1 MIGSD
6 AMEEKNLCKCG
17 GLCIENIEMFND
29 LSYESKM
36 EIMDHSNHIHVK
48 DKTILFNPQ
57 DKVDSIIVVKKGK
70 LKLSNYDDQGQE
82 YIYKILEENDT
93 YGEEL
98 IFADENFN
106 MYVESIGKTMVCQ
119 ITKDELIPYVMQNPD
134 YAKKLIE
141 GLGKKL
147 KESMTIKKLLFI
159 KDPKERLEGYL
170 VNKCEDTGSN
180 IISLSRENIGREINL
195 TRETVSRKLREIE
208 AEGNVELE
216 GYKKIIVKNKEKM
229 KKL

>member
-1 MIGSD
+1 
-6 AMEEKNLCKCG
+6 
-17 GLCIENIEMFND
+17 
-29 LSYESKM
+29 M

-48 DKTILFNPQ
+48 DKTIIFTPQ
-57 DKVDSIIVVKKGK
+57 DKVDSILVVKEGK

-82 YIYKILEENDT
+82 YIYKILEKNDT

-119 ITKDELIPYVMQNPD
+119 ITKDELIPYIMGNPD

-147 KESMTIKKLLFI
+147 KESMAIKKLLFI

-170 VNKCEDTGSN
+170 VNKCEETGSN
-180 IISLSRENIGREINL
+180 IVALSRENIGREINL
-195 TRETVSRKLREIE
+195 TRETVSRKLNEIQ
-208 AEGNVELE
+208 AEGSIKLD

>member
-1 MIGSD
+1 
-6 AMEEKNLCKCG
+6 
-17 GLCIENIEMFND
+17 
-29 LSYESKM
+29 
-36 EIMDHSNHIHVK
+36 
-48 DKTILFNPQ
+48 
-57 DKVDSIIVVKKGK
+57 
-70 LKLSNYDDQGQE
+70 
-82 YIYKILEENDT
+82 
-93 YGEEL
+93 
-98 IFADENFN
+98 
-106 MYVESIGKTMVCQ
+106 MVCQ

-147 KESMTIKKLLFI
+147 KESMAIKKLLFI

-180 IISLSRENIGREINL
+180 VISLSRENIGREINL
-195 TRETVSRKLREIE
+195 TRETVSRKLKEIE

>member
-1 MIGSD
+1 
-6 AMEEKNLCKCG
+6 MEEKYLCKCG
-17 GLCIENIEMFND
+17 DLCIENIEMFKD
-29 LSYESKM
+29 LSQESKM

-48 DKTILFNPQ
+48 DKTIIFTPQ
-57 DKVDSIIVVKKGK
+57 DKVDSILVVKEGK

-82 YIYKILEENDT
+82 YIYKILEKNDT

-119 ITKDELIPYVMQNPD
+119 ITKDELIPYIMGNPD

-147 KESMTIKKLLFI
+147 KESMAIKKLLFI

-170 VNKCEDTGSN
+170 VNKCEETGSN
-180 IISLSRENIGREINL
+180 IVALSRENIGREINL
-195 TRETVSRKLREIE
+195 TRETVSRKLNEIQ
-208 AEGNVELE
+208 AEGSIKLD